1 MKQHLTEVP
10 GLLGRT
16 FLNFPLELD
25 LHNMEADIAVL
36 GVPYGKPYDTA
47 SMAND
52 QSRAPDVLRHTPT
65 EEDITYTRTHYDW
78 DLDGYLLDG
87 RDIAV
92 VDCGNVISDPSNH
105 SLHYE
110 MAECAARLIFQK
122 NALLLALGGDHGVPI
137 PIMRALEVIGKPI
150 TLIHIDAHL
159 DWRDEINGE
168 HEGYS
173 SPIRRA
179 AEMPWIGDIFQIGM
193 RGIGSARSQEVDDAK
208 RHGAHII
215 SAYTLHEVGMKRVLE
230 RVPNGGAYY
239 LTIDADG
246 VDPSIMPAVMS
257 QTPGGLT
264 WPHLHTLVHELTRK
278 GTLVGMDLVEIAPE
292 RDVGSTTMIH
302 AERLLCNV
310 IGAWVRSQ
318 QHR

>member
-1 MKQHLTEVP
+1 MEQRLTEAP

-25 LHNMEADIAVL
+25 LYSMEADIAVL
-36 GVPYGKPYDTA
+36 GIPYGKPYDTA

-65 EEDITYTRTHYDW
+65 EEDVAYTRTHYDW
-78 DLDGYLLDG
+78 DLNGYLLDN
-87 RDIAV
+87 RDVKV
-92 VDCGNVISDPSNH
+92 VDCGNVISNSKNH
-105 SLHYE
+105 SLHYD
-110 MAECAARLIFQK
+110 MAEEAARLMFQK
-122 NALLLALGGDHGVPI
+122 GALLIAIGGDHGVSI
-137 PIMRALEVIGKPI
+137 PVMRALEILSEPI

-159 DWRDEINGE
+159 DWRDEVNGE
-168 HEGYS
+168 REGYS

-179 AEMPWIGDIFQIGM
+179 SEMPWIRDIFQIGM
-193 RGIGSARSQEVDDAK
+193 RGIGSARSQEVADAK
-208 RHGAHII
+208 GRGANII
-215 SAYTLHEVGMKRVLE
+215 SAYTLQEEGMGRVLE
-230 RVPNGGAYY
+230 NIPSGGKFY

-264 WPHLHTLVHELTRK
+264 WPQLHTLIHELTRK
-278 GTLVGMDLVEIAPE
+278 GTLVGMDLVEIAPG

-310 IGAWVRSQ
+310 IGAWVRSRQ
-318 QHR
+318 AT

>member
-1 MKQHLTEVP
+1 MEQRLTEAP
-10 GLLGRT
+10 GLQGRT

-25 LHNMEADIAVL
+25 LQNMDADIAVL
-36 GVPYGKPYDTA
+36 GIPFGKPYSAA

-65 EEDITYTRTHYDW
+65 DEDITYTRTHYDW
-78 DLDGYLLDG
+78 DLDGYLLDD
-87 RDIAV
+87 RDIKV
-92 VDCGNVISDPSNH
+92 VDCGNVISDPANH

-110 MAECAARLIFQK
+110 MAEKAARLIFQK
-122 NALLLALGGDHGVPI
+122 GALLLAVGGDHGVPI
-137 PIMRALEVIGKPI
+137 PVMRALEVIGEPI

-168 HEGYS
+168 REGYS

-179 AEMPWIGDIFQIGM
+179 SEMPWIADIFQIGM
-193 RGIGSARSQEVDDAK
+193 RGIGSARSQEVTDAK
-208 RHGAHII
+208 LHGSNII
-215 SAYTLHEVGMKRVLE
+215 SAYALHEVGMNRVLE
-230 RVPNGGAYY
+230 SVPSGKKYY

-264 WPHLHTLVHELTRK
+264 WTQLHTLVHALTQK
-278 GTLVGMDLVEIAPE
+278 GTLVGVDLVEIAPE
-292 RDVGSTTMIH
+292 RDVGGTTMIH

-310 IGAWVRSQ
+310 MGAWVRNR
-318 QHR
+318 HTV

>member
-1 MKQHLTEVP
+1 MEQRLTEAP

-25 LHNMEADIAVL
+25 LHGMEADIAVL
-36 GVPYGKPYDTA
+36 GIPYGKPYDTA

-65 EEDITYTRTHYDW
+65 EEDVAYTRTHYDW
-78 DLDGYLLDG
+78 DLNGYLLDN
-87 RDIAV
+87 RDVKV
-92 VDCGNVISDPSNH
+92 VDCGNVISNSKNH
-105 SLHYE
+105 SLHYD
-110 MAECAARLIFQK
+110 MAEEAARLMFQK
-122 NALLLALGGDHGVPI
+122 GALLIAIGGDHGVSI
-137 PIMRALEVIGKPI
+137 PVMRALESLSEPI

-159 DWRDEINGE
+159 DWRDEVNGE
-168 HEGYS
+168 REGYS

-179 AEMPWIGDIFQIGM
+179 SEMPWIRDIFQIGM
-193 RGIGSARSQEVDDAK
+193 RGIGSARSQEVADAK
-208 RHGAHII
+208 GHGANII
-215 SAYTLHEVGMKRVLE
+215 SAYTLHEEGMGRVLE
-230 RVPNGGAYY
+230 NIPSGGKFY

-264 WPHLHTLVHELTRK
+264 WPQLHTLIHELTRK
-278 GTLVGMDLVEIAPE
+278 GTLVGMDLVEIAPG
-292 RDVGSTTMIH
+292 RDVGGTTMIH

-310 IGAWVRSQ
+310 IGAWVRN
-318 QHR
+318 R

>member
-1 MKQHLTEVP
+1 MEQRLTEAP

-25 LHNMEADIAVL
+25 LQNMDADIAVL
-36 GVPYGKPYDTA
+36 GIPFGKPYSAA

-65 EEDITYTRTHYDW
+65 DEDITYTRTHYDW
-78 DLDGYLLDG
+78 DLGGYLLDD
-87 RDIAV
+87 RDIKV
-92 VDCGNVISDPSNH
+92 VDCGNVISDPANH

-110 MAECAARLIFQK
+110 MAEKAARLIFQK
-122 NALLLALGGDHGVPI
+122 GALLLAVGGDHGVPI
-137 PIMRALEVIGKPI
+137 PVMRALEVIGEPI

-168 HEGYS
+168 REGYS

-179 AEMPWIGDIFQIGM
+179 SEMPWIADIFQIGI
-193 RGIGSARSQEVDDAK
+193 RGIGSARSQEVTDAK
-208 RHGAHII
+208 LHGSNII
-215 SAYTLHEVGMKRVLE
+215 SAYALHEVGMNRVLE
-230 RVPNGGAYY
+230 SVPSGRKYY

-264 WPHLHTLVHELTRK
+264 WTQLHTLVHVLTQK
-278 GTLVGMDLVEIAPE
+278 GTLVGVDLVEIAPE
-292 RDVGSTTMIH
+292 RDVGGTTMIH

-310 IGAWVRSQ
+310 MGAWVRNR
-318 QHR
+318 HTV